1 MSRQVQRTCILFILG
16 SILSLGVVS
25 AFGEDASGELVS
37 EIRIQGNEITSTSA
51 VLTWIRTRV
60 EAPYDEMVVRE
71 DERRLLNTSRFESVV
86 ATKTSTPRG
95 VIVTFLV
102 VEKPLVEGVT
112 FEGNKAYDSEDLA
125 GDLMFSEASPLNQF
139 NVDAGRQALLTRYR
153 SEGYH
158 FASVEVDK
166 GEMETQRRVVYR
178 IVEGPQVYVRS
189 IRFEGRKYFSHI
201 KLRQR
206 VGVSRRYW
214 PIIEGHIDIE
224 QIDRDVLILR
234 GLYLDKGF
242 LDVQVGRLIDF
253 SADKTSAI
261 VTFVI
266 DEGPRFRVDKILF
279 EGNTVFSGNELARRM
294 RLGQGEFLT
303 AEDLQFDLKALKATY
318 GEMGYVDARVE
329 SAKRF
334 RAPNAEVPA
343 WASGLDEASALLDL
357 VIRVRENDQY
367 RVGNVDVRGNSI
379 TQGRIIRRD
388 LRFYPEQ
395 LLNTEAVE
403 ESRNRLME
411 TRLFDDVKITPLA
424 ADSTVVRNVLVQV
437 EEART
442 AEFVVG
448 AGFNSNAGV
457 VGTVSLTERNFDIF
471 NWPTSW
477 DELFSGRAFRGAGQ
491 TMRIVAEPGLEMMRF
506 HINWF
511 EPALF
516 DKPYSLGMKAFAFMR
531 ERESYDEERYGGV
544 VSVGHRFRNRW
555 YGEISTR
562 LESVRIDNIDKDDS
576 PSELFDDAG
585 TALLAGPKFTLVRDR
600 TDSRWMPSDGDRFR
614 ISYEHILG
622 DYEFGRMVGDYR
634 IYRTLYVDAIDRKH
648 ILAARISSGGIFGDA
663 PIYERFY
670 GGGIGSVRGFDYRGI
685 SPRSKDA
692 NNDDP
697 IGGDFQFF
705 VGAEYGFPLVGDQLR
720 GVVFV
725 DSGTV
730 ERNFEISTYRASAGV
745 GLRWIIPMMG
755 PVPMSLDF
763 AFPLNKDKDDDT
775 QLVSFTVGWTF

>member
-1 MSRQVQRTCILFILG
+1 MSRQVQRTCIIFILG
-16 SILSLGVVS
+16 SLLSLGVS
-25 AFGEDASGELVS
+25 PALGEDASGELVS
-37 EIRIQGNEITSTSA
+37 EIRVQGNETTSTSA
-51 VLTWIRTRV
+51 VLTRIRTRV
-60 EAPYDEMVVRE
+60 EAPYDETVIRE
-71 DERRLLNTSRFESVV
+71 DERRLLNTGRFKSVV
-86 ATKTSTPRG
+86 ATKTSTPKG
-95 VIVTFLV
+95 VIVIFLV
-102 VEKPLVEGVT
+102 VERPLVDGIT
-112 FEGNKAYDSEDLA
+112 FKGNKAYDAEDLA
-125 GDLMFSEASPLNQF
+125 GDLLFSEASPLNQF
-139 NVDAGRQALLTRYR
+139 NIEAGRQAMLTRYR

-166 GEMETQRRVVYR
+166 GEMETHRRVVYR

-201 KLRQR
+201 KLRQL

-214 PIIEGHIDIE
+214 PIIDGHIDID
-224 QIDRDVLILR
+224 QIDRDVLNLR
-234 GLYLDKGF
+234 SLYLDKGF

-266 DEGPRFRVDKILF
+266 DEGPRFRVDKIFF
-279 EGNTVFSGNELARRM
+279 EGNTVFSGDELARRM

-303 AEDLQFDLKALKATY
+303 SEDLQSDIKAIKATY

-334 RAPNAEVPA
+334 RAPSAEVPP
-343 WASGLDEASALLDL
+343 WAVGLEDASALLDL

-367 RVGNVDVRGNSI
+367 RVGNVDVRGNTI
-379 TQGRIIRRD
+379 TQSRVIRRE

-395 LLNTEAVE
+395 LLNSEAVE
-403 ESRNRLME
+403 ESRSRLMG

-424 ADSTVVRNVLVQV
+424 ADSTAVRDVLVQI

-448 AGFNSNAGV
+448 AGFNSNAGLI
-457 VGTVSLTERNFDIF
+457 GTVSVTERNFDIF

-477 DELFSGRAFRGAGQ
+477 DELFNGRAFRGAGQ
-491 TMRIVAEPGLEMMRF
+491 TMKIVAEPGLDVMRF
-506 HINWF
+506 HIDWF

-516 DKPYSLGMKAFAFMR
+516 DKPYSLGTKVFAFMR

-544 VSVGHRFRNRW
+544 ISVGHRFRNRW
-555 YGEISTR
+555 YGEVSTR
-562 LESVRIDNIDKDDS
+562 LESVRVGIIDTDDS
-576 PSELFDDAG
+576 PSELLDDAG

-600 TDSRWMPSDGDRFR
+600 TDSRWKPSDGDRFR

-622 DYEFGRMVGDYR
+622 GYEFGRIVGDYR

-648 ILAARISSGGIFGDA
+648 VIAARISSGAIFGDA

-685 SPRSKDA
+685 SPRSMDA

-697 IGGDFQFF
+697 IGGDFMFF
-705 VGAEYGFPLVGDQLR
+705 LGAEYGFPLVGDQLR
-720 GVVFV
+720 GVVFI

-730 ERNFEISTYRASAGV
+730 ERNFEITTYRASAGV
-745 GLRWIIPMMG
+745 GLRWILPMMG
-755 PVPMSLDF
+755 DVPLSLDI
-763 AFPLNKDKDDDT
+763 AFPLNKNKDDET
-775 QLVSFTVGWTF
+775 QLVSFTIGWTF